1 MSNNYFQFKQFTV
14 HQEHTAMKVTTDSCL
29 FGAWAAGQ
37 LQQAELGYARMLDIG
52 TGTGLLSLM
61 LAQAVEGMIDAV
73 EIDEKAARQA
83 EENVSASPW
92 ADRIRIWR
100 EDARIANS
108 LTGDYDVI
116 ISNPPFYENELA
128 SPDQRRNLAHHSE
141 ELSLQE
147 LVLIFTRQLSQRGR
161 FFLMLPFKR
170 MEEVMHELRKA
181 KLGVMHYCVVRQ
193 SPAHQPF
200 RILIHGGVGDSGRE
214 AINTEMMIREGG
226 NVYSQAFIELLRPY
240 YLHL

>member
-37 LQQAELGYARMLDIG
+37 LQLAELGSVSMLDIG

-83 EENVSASPW
+83 EENVLASPW
-92 ADRIRIWR
+92 ADRVRVWQ

-116 ISNPPFYENELA
+116 ISNPPFYENELV

-147 LVLIFTRQLSQRGR
+147 LVLIFTRQLSERGR

-170 MEEVMHELRKA
+170 MEEVMNELREA
-181 KLGVMHYCVVRQ
+181 KLGVMQYCVVRQ

-200 RILIHGGVGDSGRE
+200 RILIYGGVGVSGRE
-214 AINTEMMIREGG
+214 AIKTEMTIRGDG
-226 NVYSQAFIELLRPY
+226 DVYSQAFIELLRPY